1 MQSFDETALAEAEAR
16 RRAELEAEAREKASL
31 YCLAVKR
38 AREAA
43 KKEESKRIENARVPV
58 SGAFSDEDI
67 LDYTGDWDL
76 TSSDGDSE
84 VSLAS

>member
-1 MQSFDETALAEAEAR
+1 MAEAETR
-16 RRAELEAEAREKASL
+16 QHAELEAEARERASL

-43 KKEESKRIENARVPV
+43 KKEKARRIENAHVPV
-58 SGAFSDEDI
+58 VGAFSDEDI